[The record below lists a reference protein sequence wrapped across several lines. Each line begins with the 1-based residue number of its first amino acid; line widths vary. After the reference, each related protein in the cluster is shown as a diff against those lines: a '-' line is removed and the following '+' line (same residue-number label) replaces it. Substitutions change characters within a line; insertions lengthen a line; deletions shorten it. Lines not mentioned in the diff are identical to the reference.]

1 MHLLF
6 LDDSHRRKDN
16 LLGIGGYSIALDQAK
31 ALAKGLLGVKRKHGV
46 PPDVEIKWSPPKN
59 HWLKSHFAGKRAE
72 LYTDVLSLLGKH
84 NATVFSVVHVLDE
97 CYGPVKHGWK
107 KTRTLAWA
115 ARQQLKFVAERFHRP
130 YLTRL
135 DSAGFIVMDQ
145 FHSRTEEE
153 EIIKTVSITL
163 QFGSRFEKFER
174 ICLNPL
180 TASSVNSPQIQVAD
194 VVAGVV
200 VGALAGSAYAV
211 DQFSE
216 LIPRF
221 LFNPPSTSVGT
232 FSKAVSG
239 YGLKVFPT
247 SETSVGLNLLS
258 RFDDEWWVSPDKIYE
273 APF

>member
-6 LDDSHRRKDN
+6 LDDSHRRKEN

-31 ALAKGLLGVKRKHGV
+31 ELAKGLSEVRRKHGV

-107 KTRTLAWA
+107 ENRTLAWA

-221 LFNPPSTSVGT
+221 LFNAPSSSVGT

-247 SETSVGLNLLS
+247 SETSVALNLLS
-258 RFDDEWWVSPDKIYE
+258 RFDDEWCVSPNEIFE